1 MPKVSSQKKK
11 VLKILNECV
20 FQDFAD
26 DIISSRSAR
35 RAFESYEFNFFF
47 SSKFA
52 DNSDLVGDF
61 VLAISKRRGKRNAMP
76 LSPRKGKRPM
86 PFSRTKA
93 AEAWTAA
100 PSHSPA
106 PSRPSSSLSTLIKRI
121 QGIEK
126 NEGRSDRE
134 TCLPDSCSQPSQHSA
149 RYGSS
154 GTVPPHDCATVKQQ
168 GALGNDRDESHGPTK
183 TFQTKQTASAIEHKK
198 SAQTQSHSRSQERPE
213 SSLWR

>member
-1 MPKVSSQKKK
+1 
-11 VLKILNECV
+11 
-20 FQDFAD
+20 
-26 DIISSRSAR
+26 
-35 RAFESYEFNFFF
+35 
-47 SSKFA
+47 
-52 DNSDLVGDF
+52 
-61 VLAISKRRGKRNAMP
+61 MP